1 MRYPLLS
8 LLARRIIPAFRSWP
22 TPPQWRD
29 TALLAAAYAL
39 VGIPL
44 GLLTGRLTL
53 EWSSAPLGQILAFVL
68 IAILAPSLVEELC
81 FRVALIPRNSEPVS
95 QAGRGVWAGAS
106 LVLFVAWHPLNAW
119 LLNPWARPIFF
130 DPIFLVLAALLGL
143 TCTLA
148 YLRTGSIWPPVMIHW
163 LTVIV
168 WKLCLGER
176 IFILGS

>member
-1 MRYPLLS
+1 MRYPLLT
-8 LLARRIIPAFRSWP
+8 LLARRIIPAFRTWP
-22 TPPQWRD
+22 TPRGWRD

-44 GLLTGRLTL
+44 GFITGRLTL
-53 EWSSAPLGQILAFVL
+53 EWSSAPPGQILAFVL
-68 IAILAPSLVEELC
+68 IAILAPSLVEELL
-81 FRVALIPRNSEPVS
+81 FRVALIPRNTESVAPTR
-95 QAGRGVWAGAS
+95 RGIWAGIS
-106 LVLFVAWHPLNAW
+106 LILFVAWHPVNAW

-130 DPIFLVLAALLGL
+130 DPVFLALATLLGL

-148 YLRTGSIWPPVMIHW
+148 YLRTGSIWSPVMIHW

-176 IFILGS
+176 IFILSA